1 LKYELKRKEDIEP
14 NIIFYIAMLKITPKV
29 LLYPYIIGRRIQ
41 YVPLPIGWKKR
52 LTFAT
57 KWVIKLLK
65 NKYRNVT
72 LLNVTEILTLAIY
85 DKGLAIKEK
94 EAYYKMSTQNRYLL
108 KYFKR

>member
-1 LKYELKRKEDIEP
+1 
-14 NIIFYIAMLKITPKV
+14 
-29 LLYPYIIGRRIQ
+29 
-41 YVPLPIGWKKR
+41 
-52 LTFAT
+52 
-57 KWVIKLLK
+57 
-65 NKYRNVT
+65 VT